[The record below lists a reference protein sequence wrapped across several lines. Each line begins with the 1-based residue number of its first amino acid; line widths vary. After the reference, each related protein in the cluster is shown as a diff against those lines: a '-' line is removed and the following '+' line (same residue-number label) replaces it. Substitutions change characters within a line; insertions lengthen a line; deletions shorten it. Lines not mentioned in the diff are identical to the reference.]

1 MAATAPQWPLAPT
14 ALSAVA
20 PSDTRVDL
28 AWQDHSSDET
38 GFRIERSLT
47 GSFTD
52 IDTLQ
57 TQRGRISGH
66 IGDGTAGDLDART
79 GGGTIRVVR

>member
-1 MAATAPQWPLAPT
+1 M
-14 ALSAVA
+14 
-20 PSDTRVDL
+20 SDGVRAGTNIRV
-28 AWQDHSSDET
+28 E
-38 GFRIERSLT
+38 GRGT